1 MHFNTSMKSLHI
13 RNLDDA
19 TLEGLKRRARRHR
32 RSLQKEVEKLLSDA
46 AQMVPPG
53 SVEDSRR
60 ILRLNTVSTGHA
72 QSNWNRESIY
82 GDDGR

>member
-1 MHFNTSMKSLHI
+1 MRSIHI

-32 RSLQKEVEKLLSDA
+32 RSLQKEVETVLSDA
-46 AQMVPPG
+46 ARMIPLDG
-53 SVEDSRR
+53 SPDAART
-60 ILRLNTVSTGHA
+60 LHLNRVATGNVR
-72 QSNWNRESIY
+72 SDWTRETIY